1 MGLARAPCLTHGRR
15 RLLTTPNNPENRI
28 HTTHITRLR
37 PPMDGLR
44 RDNDPHG
51 LVLIADYSHGYTSF
65 CYFHADDHGRDYAD
79 DGHAGDDYSDDD
91 VPGAA
96 TTTTTRIM
104 MRRRRRTTTTMTMN
118 MMVVVVAVVVVVL
131 IVVTVTVTM
140 TTRTPRLMMMMTMMT
155 AVILEAISEQ
165 TRARIREEL
174 RGI

>member
-1 MGLARAPCLTHGRR
+1 MIGLARAPCLTHGRR
-15 RLLTTPNNPENRI
+15 RLLTTPNNPENSI

-51 LVLIADYSHGYTSF
+51 LVLIADCSHGYTSF

-79 DGHAGDDYSDDD
+79 DGQAGDDYSDDD

-96 TTTTTRIM
+96 
-104 MRRRRRTTTTMTMN
+104 
-118 MMVVVVAVVVVVL
+118 
-131 IVVTVTVTM
+131 

-155 AVILEAISEQ
+155 AVILEANSEQ
-165 TRARIREEL
+165 RRARIREEL